1 MPPAMEC
8 DISLL
13 PGVGVYA
20 DEIER
25 RVERSPEYS
34 LLAGLAA
41 HLRREK
47 DESRGPRPGVDVD
60 QSRELG
66 AD

>member
-1 MPPAMEC
+1 MPPAVEC

-13 PGVGVYA
+13 SAVGVYA

-25 RVERSPEYS
+25 RVERAPEYS
-34 LLAGLAA
+34 LLARLAA